1 MCIVFKLK
9 LKHKLLPQSL
19 QRAQSDR
26 AKLESIPVAKDLR
39 CGTMRHKE
47 ATHKHTHTHT
57 ERETRLHSGNSS
69 AASIHIH
76 QFLTLSSSGCLRL
89 SISISLGFGL
99 SLSTTFVAQ
108 WQLSW
113 ISLLEGAGTSCSD
126 YCLPLEDAN
135 RGGRRWWW

>member
-47 ATHKHTHTHT
+47 ATHTHTQR
-57 ERETRLHSGNSS
+57 RETLLHSGNSS

-89 SISISLGFGL
+89 SISISISLGL

-135 RGGRRWWW
+135 GGGRRRWW

>member
-26 AKLESIPVAKDLR
+26 AKLASIPVAKDLR

-47 ATHKHTHTHT
+47 ATHKHTQP
-57 ERETRLHSGNSS
+57 RETLLHSGNSS

-89 SISISLGFGL
+89 SISISLGL

-113 ISLLEGAGTSCSD
+113 ISLLEGAETSCSD